1 MSSFYMR
8 ETKAVDIDVVKVRS
22 LGSSQVL
29 NVKLIFFSSLT
40 FIPLL
45 NLFLLELGGNMHRN
59 NALENQVVSV
69 NFLGYLAKLNT
80 QKFKLT

>member
-45 NLFLLELGGNMHRN
+45 NLFLLEPGGNMHWN

>member
-8 ETKAVDIDVVKVRS
+8 ETKAVDIDVVKERS

-45 NLFLLELGGNMHRN
+45 NLFLLELGGNMHWN

>member
-1 MSSFYMR
+1 MSSFYMQ

-45 NLFLLELGGNMHRN
+45 NLFLLELGGNMH
-59 NALENQVVSV
+59 
-69 NFLGYLAKLNT
+69 
-80 QKFKLT
+80 

>member
-45 NLFLLELGGNMHRN
+45 NLFLLELGGNMHWN
-59 NALENQVVSV
+59 SALENQVVSV